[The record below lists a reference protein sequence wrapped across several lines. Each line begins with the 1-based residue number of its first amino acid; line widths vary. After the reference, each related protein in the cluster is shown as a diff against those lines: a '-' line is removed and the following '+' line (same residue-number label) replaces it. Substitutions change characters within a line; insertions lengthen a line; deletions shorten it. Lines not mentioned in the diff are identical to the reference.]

1 MRFTTARLIGLAAL
15 GALIGSTTIAPHAH
29 ADGRTLMGYGV
40 NLEQH
45 DWNLQAYNMGYDING
60 CARLCESNSR
70 CVAWQLQG
78 DGSQS
83 RYTCRLLDAVN
94 GAPRPMADTFF
105 GFSSRYR

>member
-1 MRFTTARLIGLAAL
+1 MRHKSATMLVLTALATGSIAL
-15 GALIGSTTIAPHAH
+15 TPPAKA

-40 NLEQH
+40 NVDNQS
-45 DWNLQAYNMGYDING
+45 WNLPAYNMGYDINA
-60 CARLCESNSR
+60 CAQLCESNGR

-78 DGSQS
+78 DGSQIE
-83 RYTCRLLDAVN
+83 YTCRLLDQVT